1 MLCAFIRLR
10 RDDDDSEERMNMIVD
25 CHFHIDETMLTLE
38 KMIEGMDQ
46 NQVAKTALIAPM
58 NETMFEKDSTIQ
70 HRIQNLFRSRILHV
84 PPIGFPIYDGLVRDG
99 LFNLETRGR
108 FFRFI
113 FFYDETREPSE
124 AAEKVILKR
133 RLC

>member
-1 MLCAFIRLR
+1 VLCAFIRLR

-99 LFNLETRGR
+99 LFNLYGQSYKIFPKPNNNLVARNKGTVLPFH
-108 FFRFI
+108 FF
-113 FFYDETREPSE
+113 
-124 AAEKVILKR
+124 L
-133 RLC
+133 